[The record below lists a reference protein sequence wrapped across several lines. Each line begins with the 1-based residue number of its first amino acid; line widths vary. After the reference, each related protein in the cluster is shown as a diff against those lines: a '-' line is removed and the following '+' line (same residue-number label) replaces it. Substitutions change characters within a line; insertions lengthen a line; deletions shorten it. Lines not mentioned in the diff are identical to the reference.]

1 MIKVLKAGLHSSI
14 QDKGRIGYRNFGV
27 PLSGCMDVISAEFG
41 NALLNNPKNA
51 AVLEITLQG
60 PELLFSSTTNLVIT
74 GAEISPKINNI
85 TISNYK
91 IYQVKNGDILS
102 FGKLIKGV
110 RAYLAIS
117 GGFQSE
123 TVLNSKSF
131 YNEITRSAVLQKN
144 DEIETGI
151 FKVLKYSSIGVV
163 NNKIQFYETNQIEVF
178 KGPEFELFSTQEQQ
192 IIFATLF
199 KVSTQ
204 NNRMG
209 YRLEETVVKHSKSII
224 TSPVLP
230 GTVQLTPSGQLIVLM
245 KDAQTTGG
253 YPRIFQ
259 LSDKSIA
266 ILAQKKAG
274 DFVQFLLINEK
285 Y

>member
-14 QDKGRIGYRNFGV
+14 QDSGRIGYRNFGV

-41 NALLNNPKNA
+41 NALLNNQKNA
-51 AVLEITLQG
+51 AVLEITIQG
-60 PELLFSSTTNLVIT
+60 PELLFNSATNLVIT

-85 TISNYK
+85 EVLNYK
-91 IYQVKNGDILS
+91 IYQIKKGDILS
-102 FGKLIKGV
+102 FGKLVKGV

-117 GGFQSE
+117 GGFQTE
-123 TVLNSKSF
+123 TVLKSKSF
-131 YNEITRSAVLQKN
+131 YNEITKKAVLQKN
-144 DEIETGI
+144 DEIETG
-151 FKVLKYSSIGVV
+151 KVKLLKNNQKGIV

-178 KGPEFELFSTQEQQ
+178 KGPEFNLFTTNEQQ
-192 IIFATLF
+192 KLIATF
-199 KVSTQ
+199 YTISTQ

-209 YRLEETVVKHSKSII
+209 YRLEEIVVKHSKSII

-274 DFVQFLLINEK
+274 DKIQISIID
-285 Y
+285 